1 MNKENIFDYVF
12 QAEEK
17 DNKENDQAI
26 KNYFKLVEIEE
37 KMKKEGLENEALE
50 VTSWYIYNIEYE
62 EKLTERNYKVKNGK
76 WKYKNEKE
84 KIDFIKEIKDRT
96 EKLGEINLN
105 KQIIIDKIYW
115 KKHWNQSLEE
125 MEELGW
131 DKNQE
136 ESDKINNTEGEV
148 NEWLRKML
156 TEYKSAK
163 NKKTKIKKKKNI
175 KGYCQKNW
183 IIIK

>member
-1 MNKENIFDYVF
+1 MNKDNIFDYVF
-12 QAEEK
+12 KDNQAE
-17 DNKENDQAI
+17 DQNDQSI
-26 KNYFKLVEIEE
+26 KNYFKLIEIEE
-37 KMKKEGLENEALE
+37 KFRREGLENEALE
-50 VTSWYIYNIEYE
+50 VTSWYIYNIEYTE
-62 EKLTERNYKVKNGK
+62 RETERNYKVKNGK

-96 EKLGEINLN
+96 EKLWKINLN

-115 KKHWNQSLEE
+115 KKYWNQSLEE
-125 MEELGW
+125 LWLEDKKQSENINKEEE
-131 DKNQE
+131 K
-136 ESDKINNTEGEV
+136 V

-156 TEYKSAK
+156 TEYQSAK

-183 IIIK
+183 IIIKG